1 MNTSA
6 SDSAVTGSG
15 EAVTNS
21 GAGLFKGRDF
31 LALAD
36 YTPEEIRQLIDLG
49 IELKRKQKAGERFQP
64 LAGKTL
70 AMIFEKSST
79 RTRVSFEVGMLQL
92 GGHALFL
99 SKNDIQIGRGETIPD
114 TARTLSRYVD
124 GIMIRT
130 FAHKN
135 VVELARNATVP
146 VINGLT
152 DLSHPCQ
159 AMADYMTVLEKKGR
173 LAGLKLAYI
182 GDGNNMVH
190 SLMVGGVKLGLH
202 VAVASPAGYEPDAE
216 IVGIAREAGSAT
228 GGKYTFHYDPR
239 EAIRDA
245 DIVYTDVWAS
255 MGMEAEQQER
265 EQAFKSFQVNAELT
279 ALAKKD
285 YMFLHCLPAHRGEE
299 VTAEVIDGEHSA
311 VFDEAE
317 NRLHAQKAILA
328 ALMG

>member
-1 MNTSA
+1 MK
-6 SDSAVTGSG
+6 VTLRTPG
-15 EAVTNS
+15 EEAAQEQEVTAN
-21 GAGLFKGRDF
+21 FKGRDF

-36 YTPEEIRQLIDLG
+36 YTPDEIMRLIRLAV
-49 IELKRKQKAGERFQP
+49 ELKEKQKAGEVHHL

-79 RTRVSFEVGMLQL
+79 RTRVSFEVGMTQL
-92 GGHALFL
+92 GGNAIFL
-99 SKNDIQIGRGETIPD
+99 SRNDIQLGRGETVAD

-159 AMADYMTVLEKKGR
+159 ALADYMTVFEKKGK
-173 LAGLKLAYI
+173 LEGLKIAYI

-190 SLMVGGVKLGLH
+190 SLMVGAAKLGMH
-202 VAVASPAGYEPDAE
+202 IAVASPAGYEPDAE
-216 IVGIAREAGSAT
+216 VVGIARETAATT
-228 GGKYTFHYDPR
+228 GGKYTFHYDPK
-239 EAIRDA
+239 EAIEGA
-245 DIVYTDVWAS
+245 DVVYTDVWAS
-255 MGMEAEQQER
+255 MGMESEQQER
-265 EQAFKSFQVNAELT
+265 EQAFKAFQVNTELT
-279 ALAKKD
+279 QYANPD
-285 YMFLHCLPAHRGEE
+285 YLFLHCLPAHRGEE
-299 VTAEVIDGEHSA
+299 VSAEVIDGEHSA
-311 VFDEAE
+311 VFDQAE

-328 ALMG
+328 SLMG